1 MVKISKENVKYLSF
15 EGGGGKGVAYLGA
28 IEVMEELGIL
38 SYVSKHLDNRII
50 DRLDPEK
57 IKGISGTSVG
67 SVVALLLACGFK
79 PKEMEAMLMTDLG
92 LNILDTVEFG
102 KMPTIYSENFPDITV
117 KDPRFEDPDKFM
129 KTSWNDFIK
138 SDDKKLSDLLDIPTN
153 RFQRAGIQFLSL
165 MLKGFLSFESRRSLE
180 KIPKDKEARK
190 VIRELAKSDTVN
202 PTLQKILDQPIHSYN
217 SLRYEYGLFLGK
229 TARDLFDSWIEQR
242 SGIKNCTF
250 KQFADEFNID
260 LVITGVSTNSKEL
273 LYFRNDELWKDLCV
287 ADAVRISISIPF
299 LFKPVLLKRTAKGN
313 CSVTEDIQLA
323 DFMVDGGAINNLPI
337 HAFDEENS
345 TTLNP
350 AVLGFSLV
358 PYSRAKRTEVESLN
372 QYVSYLGYIILH
384 NSANLQIMQED
395 EWDQIIE
402 LDTKDVSIF
411 DFKFTKIPPEVRNES
426 KLKTEEYFS

>member
-1 MVKISKENVKYLSF
+1 M
-15 EGGGGKGVAYLGA
+15 
-28 IEVMEELGIL
+28 
-38 SYVSKHLDNRII
+38 
-50 DRLDPEK
+50 
-57 IKGISGTSVG
+57 
-67 SVVALLLACGFK
+67 
-79 PKEMEAMLMTDLG
+79 
-92 LNILDTVEFG
+92 
-102 KMPTIYSENFPDITV
+102 
-117 KDPRFEDPDKFM
+117 
-129 KTSWNDFIK
+129 
-138 SDDKKLSDLLDIPTN
+138 LDIPTN